1 MHQNIEALVKQHYDS
16 LNDND
21 IHIWNY
27 IVHNKQACSTIK
39 IEQLADICHV
49 SRTSILRFTKKISL
63 NGFTELKFMLKQ
75 DIEDLRQLS
84 EMDIDELNDAHMQ
97 SIQIIQNYDY
107 TKACEILSQADRV
120 FAYGIGE
127 VFSGAIQILK
137 SNLFLMERIITP
149 IQGVSEMKF
158 VIDKIRPQDAV
169 ILFTMSGNDPT
180 TLDYA
185 KQLKEKGCKV
195 IAICGNRHGQINT
208 HSDLCFYFLP
218 IPKKIQIEHDEYIP
232 SSLLYF
238 FIELLFFKYCVYV
251 QGHKEH

>member
-1 MHQNIEALVKQHYDS
+1 MHQNIEALVKEHYEA

-27 IVHNKQACSTIK
+27 IVHNKQECSTIK
-39 IEQLADICHV
+39 IEQLAEICHV

-75 DIEDLRQLS
+75 DIEDLHQLS
-84 EMDIDELNDAHMQ
+84 DEDIDELNNAHVQ
-97 SIQIIQNYDY
+97 SINIIKDYDY
-107 TKACEILSQADRV
+107 TTACEILHHANRV

-137 SNLFLMERIITP
+137 SNLFLMERILIP
-149 IQGVSEMKF
+149 VQGISEMQF
-158 VIDKIRPQDAV
+158 VVDKINPQDAV

-180 TLDYA
+180 TVAYA
-185 KQLKEKGCKV
+185 KQLKDKGCRV

-208 HSDLCFYFLP
+208 LCDLCFYFLP
-218 IPKKIQIEHDEYIP
+218 ITQKIQIEHDEYIP
-232 SSLLYF
+232 NSLLYF
-238 FIELLFFKYCVYV
+238 FIELLFFKYSVFV
-251 QGHKEH
+251 QNNQTH